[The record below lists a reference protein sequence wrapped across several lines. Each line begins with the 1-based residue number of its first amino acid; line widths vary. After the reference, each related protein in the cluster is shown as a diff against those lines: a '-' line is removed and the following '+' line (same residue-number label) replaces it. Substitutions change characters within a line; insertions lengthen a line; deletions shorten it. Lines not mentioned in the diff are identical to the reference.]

1 MMLNYILT
9 TLICL
14 WTVFCIGIGYK
25 MCEHAYKTN
34 NDVHAE
40 INEGIE
46 RIEQLPPIGDLR

>member
-1 MMLNYILT
+1 MKTHGLAMMIA
-9 TLICL
+9 L
-14 WTVFCIGIGYK
+14 WTLFCVGLGYK

-34 NDVHAE
+34 NAVHAE